1 MKTPLEEKQF
11 LTTTEAGQLCGMT
24 TLKVRMLCEQGRLP
38 SINTT
43 TATRPRWTIRRCDL
57 DEFLTPD
64 PVKKTQGKQ
73 ATESRRQRIDANVP
87 KVFR

>member
-1 MKTPLEEKQF
+1 
-11 LTTTEAGQLCGMT
+11 MT

-57 DEFLTPD
+57 DEFLTPAS
-64 PVKKTQGKQ
+64 VKKSQAKK